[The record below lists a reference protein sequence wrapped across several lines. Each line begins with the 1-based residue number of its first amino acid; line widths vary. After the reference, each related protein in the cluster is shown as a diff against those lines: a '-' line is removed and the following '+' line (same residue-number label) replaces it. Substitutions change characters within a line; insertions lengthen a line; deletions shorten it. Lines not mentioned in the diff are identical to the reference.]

1 MKRIRDKIL
10 EVFFS
15 DTWLGAILWF
25 AAAAAMLALVV
36 WFLVNPPL
44 QNVGSASAAARVA
57 L

>member
-15 DTWLGAILWF
+15 DTWLGAILGF

-36 WFLVNPPL
+36 WLLVYS
-44 QNVGSASAAARVA
+44 GF
-57 L
+57 

>member
-36 WFLVNPPL
+36 LLIGFKGVWEPAMPVYENF
-44 QNVGSASAAARVA
+44 
-57 L
+57 

>member
-36 WFLVNPPL
+36 WFHVYSGFGEPAMPVYENF
-44 QNVGSASAAARVA
+44 
-57 L
+57 

>member
-25 AAAAAMLALVV
+25 AAAAAVQPQVV
-36 WFLVNPPL
+36 WVR
-44 QNVGSASAAARVA
+44 GY
-57 L
+57 